1 MILPVNECAL
11 ILVTCRSFPAE
22 LLGTVDGSDGTAK
35 PWRMFLSLGPCPRRL
50 GSRLSAAGTRASCPH
65 GLDASPLLATVSPLT
80 SLREATLGKLSSP
93 SDRTRRAR
101 SRRRVARPLRRGL
114 IGLGDPGD
122 PGTAW
127 DSHRSVRSAVVNRR
141 DHLTPRGSQEIAVT
155 LSCEAS
161 SSWKTPGASARL
173 GAWHTTRGR
182 TVAPPALSLP
192 GPSVI
197 ARCRTTLAA
206 YLFR

>member
-1 MILPVNECAL
+1 VILPVNECAL
-11 ILVTCRSFPAE
+11 ILATRRSFPAE
-22 LLGTVDGSDGTAK
+22 LLGTVDGSVGAVR
-35 PWRMFLSLGPCPRRL
+35 PWRMFLSLGSCPRRL
-50 GSRLSAAGTRASCPH
+50 GSRLSAAGTRANCPH
-65 GLDASPLLATVSPLT
+65 GFVAPPLLATVSPLT
-80 SLREATLGKLSSP
+80 SLAEATLGKLSSP

-101 SRRRVARPLRRGL
+101 SCRRVARPLRRGL
-114 IGLGDPGD
+114 ISLGDPGC

-127 DSHRSVRSAVVNRR
+127 DSHRSVRSAIVNRR

-155 LSCEAS
+155 LSCEVS
-161 SSWKTPGASARL
+161 SPGKTPGASARL